1 MMTAEFGDSLQTF
14 PIILE
19 QENPGYMKNRLWN
32 IDRELSIE
40 ITKHREFSLKFAIN
54 KRRQYSRSVE
64 DVEQLP
70 SGALV
75 TIKRIGDVLYE

>member
-1 MMTAEFGDSLQTF
+1 
-14 PIILE
+14 
-19 QENPGYMKNRLWN
+19 MKNRLWN

-40 ITKHREFSLKFAIN
+40 ITKHREFSLKFSIN

-70 SGALV
+70 SGPLV
-75 TIKRIGDVLYE
+75 TIKRIGDVLYVMNNPRKRRIRTPSPGELS